1 MKQKQFLT
9 MRATLRLRS
18 RRIWKVCS
26 MAMIA
31 CGVFFFGAC
40 ADHYD
45 GDETWSSPVRNAT
58 LQSPD
63 EAEIKIEKSAD
74 GSQMTI
80 TWPVVYGAGGYEF
93 QLFNANDET
102 TPIVTKTIDGCQI
115 TVDREEDMNYKI
127 VIRTLGNTD
136 LNNTE
141 ASVGSVKMYSTFTE
155 SDAKIPA
162 GDLYEYFQNNPIPED
177 KTGELNYDLEPG
189 GQYTVS
195 QPLSFN
201 FHKIVLRTTDK
212 TNYATITL
220 VANANFIVSNDFTL
234 KYVKVDASATEK
246 PIMEAYKYEEEP
258 EGILEK
264 PGNYYLINFV
274 RIMNCDIRGVVGSFF
289 YDNNKPYAVVNFL
302 IKNTIIEMTTTT
314 DRIKNEAW
322 ISFQSGGV
330 KDFSISN
337 STVFQTGSG
346 NSKYFL
352 RYNNSIR
359 VDRLGYDKD
368 IDHTT
373 LTYTNNTFYKVAS
386 GNWSNYSG
394 ISNYSLYEVKN
405 NIWHSCGDG
414 AIARRIM
421 GNGRLGNN
429 SYATWIDNTY
439 WNADGQIDQGN
450 YDTGTVLTTDP
461 AFVDPENGIFTP
473 TGADQVA
480 KQTGDPRWYYVIP
493 LY

>member
-1 MKQKQFLT
+1 MTRKLC
-9 MRATLRLRS
+9 ML
-18 RRIWKVCS
+18 
-26 MAMIA
+26 AMIA
-31 CGVFFFGAC
+31 SSILFFGAC

-45 GDETWSSPVRNAT
+45 GDESWSSPVRNST
-58 LQSPD
+58 LQSPS
-63 EAEIKIEKSAD
+63 EADIKVEASTD

-80 TWPVVYGAGGYEF
+80 SWPVVYGAGGYEF

-102 TPIVTKTIDGCQI
+102 TPLVAKTIDGCQT

-127 VIRTLGNTD
+127 VIRTLGNAD
-136 LNNTE
+136 LNNKE
-141 ASVGSVKMYSTFTE
+141 ASTGSVKTYSTFTE
-155 SDAKIPA
+155 SYAQIPE
-162 GDLYEYFQNNPIPED
+162 GDLYEYFQGNPIPD
-177 KTGELNYDLEPG
+177 DQVGELNFDLEPG
-189 GQYTVS
+189 GQYT
-195 QPLSFN
+195 LSKSLEFN
-201 FHKIVLRTTDK
+201 YHKVVLRTNDR
-212 TNYATITL
+212 TNYATIT
-220 VANANFIVSNDFTL
+220 VAADANFVVSNDFTL

-246 PIMEAYKYEEEP
+246 PLMEAFKFDVEP
-258 EGILEK
+258 EGVLEK

-274 RIMNCDIRGVVGSFF
+274 RIMNCDIKGVVGSLF
-289 YDNNKPYAVVNFL
+289 YDNNKAYGVVNFL

-322 ISFQSGGV
+322 ISFQGGGV

-337 STVFQTGSG
+337 STVYQTGTG

-368 IDHTT
+368 MDHTT

-394 ISNYSLYEVKN
+394 ISNYSIYDVKN

-414 AIARRIM
+414 ATARRIM
-421 GNGRLGNN
+421 GNGRLGSN
-429 SYATWIDNTY
+429 SSAIWVDNTY
-439 WNADGQIDQGN
+439 WNAEGQVDQGN

-461 AFVDPENGIFTP
+461 AFVDPENGNFQP
-473 TGADQVA
+473 TGAEQIA
-480 KQTGDPRWYYVIP
+480 KQTGDPRWYITAE
-493 LY
+493 